1 MGLRDQPALS
11 DMQGPLIRKAEGK
24 IHGADLR
31 AENISGHVQ
40 QLFFLLVNRLSSPW
54 LSSEPVAWCKHRNVL
69 HQGLASVLFTVL
81 EKEFPPSLFYLCIEH
96 RRKQSR
102 RCWENLRMHI
112 HFLNFLL
119 NASFVEFLPPSHWC
133 SGIEEWEL
141 VLSHRHLVWGGQ
153 NFHQS
158 SVQTSPTSCFRSKL
172 PSLGFRNNLS
182 DMSMDSSQL
191 YCILVVFILLLC
203 CCGFIRLENGNLTIK
218 EGDGSPSAEDL
229 YKWPRVHSQLDTI
242 IFHNQECSPVKGME
256 VKWRG
261 NLPCTLLHCG

>member
-54 LSSEPVAWCKHRNVL
+54 LSSEPVAWCKHRDVL

-119 NASFVEFLPPSHWC
+119 NASFVEFFAPFSLMLW
-133 SGIEEWEL
+133 
-141 VLSHRHLVWGGQ
+141 HRGMRACAVP
-153 NFHQS
+153 
-158 SVQTSPTSCFRSKL
+158 QTSCVGRSEFPPKL
-172 PSLGFRNNLS
+172 CP
-182 DMSMDSSQL
+182 
-191 YCILVVFILLLC
+191 
-203 CCGFIRLENGNLTIK
+203 NLT
-218 EGDGSPSAEDL
+218 
-229 YKWPRVHSQLDTI
+229 H
-242 IFHNQECSPVKGME
+242 
-256 VKWRG
+256 
-261 NLPCTLLHCG
+261 